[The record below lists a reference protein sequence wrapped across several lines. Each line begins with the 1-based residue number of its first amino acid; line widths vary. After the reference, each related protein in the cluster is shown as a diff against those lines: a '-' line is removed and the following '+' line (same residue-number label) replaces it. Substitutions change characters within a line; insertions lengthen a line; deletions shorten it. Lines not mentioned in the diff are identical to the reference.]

1 MSGGIKLLISF
12 LGGAACG
19 FGACRLWDY
28 YKKEKVEYPVEPEKG
43 EYVSF
48 ADICA
53 TKEEIKAAE
62 EKLEDLNKSIEIV
75 KANAYVAEEP
85 KEDIPEY
92 LDNIDIINEEAYLEL
107 GDDIKLIDL
116 DWYDIDGF
124 FVEDGKIVSSTDYP
138 WLSSDI
144 LDVVHEDDLYLLNNE
159 SGEAVE
165 IHKIYDL
172 SYYEDTGGEV

>member
-1 MSGGIKLLISF
+1 MSGGVKLLISF

-28 YKKEKVEYPVEPEKG
+28 YKKEKIQDTVEQDDDG

-53 TKEEIKAAE
+53 TKEEIEAAE
-62 EKLEDLNKSIEIV
+62 QKLEDLNKSIEIV
-75 KANAYVAEEP
+75 KANAYVKEEP
-85 KEDIPEY
+85 KEEIPEY
-92 LDNIDIINEEAYLEL
+92 LDSIDIINEEAYLEL

-116 DWYDIDGF
+116 DWYDVDGF

-144 LDVVHEDDLYLLNNE
+144 LETIHEDDVYLFNNE
-159 SGEAVE
+159 TGEAVE

-172 SYYEDTGGEV
+172 SYYEDMGGE